1 MKAKTKAKSRAPKT
15 AKTKA
20 PTKAVKK
27 TKAVKPKT
35 KTVEKTEKAASGD
48 PVGKLG
54 IILDLVKQPDGAT
67 VEALMKATG
76 WQSHSVRAALT
87 HQLRKKRGYQIVTQK
102 AKGEATVY
110 KL

>member
-15 AKTKA
+15 ARTKT
-20 PTKAVKK
+20 PKK
-27 TKAVKPKT
+27 TASVKPNK
-35 KTVEKTEKAASGD
+35 KPAEKVVSTD
-48 PVGKLG
+48 PAGKLG
-54 IILDLVKQPDGAT
+54 IILDLVKGPDGAT

-102 AKGEATVY
+102 AKGEATIY